1 MGLARHGQ
9 LRPLNKAGAHGRIT
23 ETCLKEKE
31 GYPIGEGWMIR
42 SIGTNQRARIGCMDH
57 RDLIIHVVYG
67 IVGNARS
74 RIMEV
79 ETTVNL
85 NKSLQHS

>member
-31 GYPIGEGWMIR
+31 EYPIGEGWMIR
-42 SIGTNQRARIGCMDH
+42 SIGTNQRAVLGPWITVILSSMWHMESWGT
-57 RDLIIHVVYG
+57 RDLG
-67 IVGNARS
+67 
-74 RIMEV
+74 
-79 ETTVNL
+79 
-85 NKSLQHS
+85 